1 MSQDKSSSLRI
12 YLSDAWKR
20 VLLYGS
26 AGAAIFAF
34 SVALLM
40 PGAIGP
46 EGFILVFGVA
56 AVLIV
61 LLYGLWAGDAAA
73 RSMSPSALSKLN
85 KDPPFALAVLEG
97 AGEAI
102 LVSSAKGD
110 PLYANLAY
118 RALVK
123 RAGQHKKTG
132 RPPSFAQLVGGHP
145 GLSAIAF
152 RLAKAARAGVA
163 LTQRLPGFELGGEIA
178 ELDADISALP
188 QGQSILRLK
197 ERMPIIGSDG
207 VFQQPVLGTALIGNA
222 PIGFFSASLDGKTLY
237 MNDTLR
243 DWLGVA
249 PQAPSP
255 DLAGF
260 IQGNVAQVLG
270 SRGAGADTI
279 RSEVTLLA
287 RDGIQTPAVIVSNWA
302 DEETPTSRSVVFGNG
317 RAASPSAIAQ
327 ALAPA
332 GRGDGHAVDEIFNA
346 APFGVARLDGQD
358 LEMAVIEDCNPALMQ
373 MSSGVATPGTLFL
386 KLFHSEDEQIQ
397 TSLRQ
402 AAAGSDTPTEVML
415 VGENPRPA
423 HLYLAKDRAGRTLV
437 YLMDMAGWKELET
450 QLFQAQK
457 MHAIGQLAGGVA
469 HDFNTLLGVIRL
481 NCDELLGCHPIGD
494 PSYGELQQI
503 NLTVNR
509 AKALVQQLLAFSHK
523 QTTQARPLDVAGF
536 LSDVTMLLK
545 QVMQESVKLELK
557 HARDKLTVRA
567 DRRHL
572 ETALMNL
579 ATNARDAMKTRKGA
593 QLTIQTSLQ
602 TAIPAEAAADKNPP
616 MGDWVLIE
624 VIDNGTGME
633 PDVLAKVFEPFYS
646 TKGVGQGTGLGLSTV
661 YGIIK
666 QSGGYLHPVS
676 KVGEGTNFQIWLP
689 ACDPKLLEKTE
700 PAASEKKETLPK
712 KPSDLSGR
720 GKILF
725 VEDEA
730 ALRSI
735 AAKTLVKRGYEVL
748 QAGDGEEAL
757 ELAKEHAGTIDLMI
771 SDVVMPTMDGPT
783 MLIEAREYLADA
795 RIVFISG
802 YAKEEFSDVL
812 SRETEVSFLPKPFS
826 LAELATKVK
835 QELAK
840 KSGEEKN

>member
-1 MSQDKSSSLRI
+1 
-12 YLSDAWKR
+12 
-20 VLLYGS
+20 
-26 AGAAIFAF
+26 
-34 SVALLM
+34 
-40 PGAIGP
+40 
-46 EGFILVFGVA
+46 
-56 AVLIV
+56 
-61 LLYGLWAGDAAA
+61 
-73 RSMSPSALSKLN
+73 
-85 KDPPFALAVLEG
+85 
-97 AGEAI
+97 
-102 LVSSAKGD
+102 
-110 PLYANLAY
+110 
-118 RALVK
+118 
-123 RAGQHKKTG
+123 
-132 RPPSFAQLVGGHP
+132 
-145 GLSAIAF
+145 
-152 RLAKAARAGVA
+152 
-163 LTQRLPGFELGGEIA
+163 
-178 ELDADISALP
+178 
-188 QGQSILRLK
+188 
-197 ERMPIIGSDG
+197 
-207 VFQQPVLGTALIGNA
+207 
-222 PIGFFSASLDGKTLY
+222 
-237 MNDTLR
+237 
-243 DWLGVA
+243 
-249 PQAPSP
+249 
-255 DLAGF
+255 
-260 IQGNVAQVLG
+260 
-270 SRGAGADTI
+270 
-279 RSEVTLLA
+279 
-287 RDGIQTPAVIVSNWA
+287 
-302 DEETPTSRSVVFGNG
+302 
-317 RAASPSAIAQ
+317 
-327 ALAPA
+327 
-332 GRGDGHAVDEIFNA
+332 
-346 APFGVARLDGQD
+346 
-358 LEMAVIEDCNPALMQ
+358 
-373 MSSGVATPGTLFL
+373 
-386 KLFHSEDEQIQ
+386 
-397 TSLRQ
+397 
-402 AAAGSDTPTEVML
+402 
-415 VGENPRPA
+415 
-423 HLYLAKDRAGRTLV
+423 
-437 YLMDMAGWKELET
+437 
-450 QLFQAQK
+450 

-666 QSGGYLHPVS
+666 QSSGYLHPVS